1 MKRNLL
7 LIILTVWCGSMTV
20 VAQNQEG
27 RRIKEP
33 AKVLFHPHWFMQGQ
47 AGVAHTVG
55 EGKFGDLLSP
65 AAAVNIGYKFTPVWG
80 VRVGGSGWQ
89 AKGAWASPRQNYQFK
104 YLQAN
109 LDFMVDLSTLFC
121 GFNSGRVFNGYLLAG
136 AGLNAGFDNDEANRL
151 DTQGHEL
158 EYLWQ
163 GKKVRPAGRFGL
175 GCDFRLTERL
185 GFNIEA
191 NANLLSDRFNSKK
204 AGNADWQ
211 LNALVGFTVKLGKA
225 VERTAPVYYDPEP
238 VVPVA
243 PKEEPV
249 AEQQPA
255 PQPEVKK
262 AEPMRQDVFFAL
274 NSARIADAQRAKIDA
289 LAAYMKQHPDS
300 KVTVTGYADRETGNP
315 RINLTL
321 SEKRARNVAEALK
334 AVGIAP
340 DRITVDFKGD
350 TVQPH
355 DTPKENRV
363 SICVAE

>member
-7 LIILTVWCGSMTV
+7 LLILAVWCGAVTV
-20 VAQNQEG
+20 TAQNQEG
-27 RRIKEP
+27 RKIKEP
-33 AKVLFHPHWFMQGQ
+33 GKVVFHPHWFIQGQ

-65 AAAVNIGYKFTPVWG
+65 AAAINVGYKFAPAFG
-80 VRVGGSGWQ
+80 VRIGGSGWQ
-89 AKGAWASPRQNYQFK
+89 AKGAWASPRQDYQFK

-121 GFNSGRVFNGYLLAG
+121 GFNPDRVFNGYLLAG
-136 AGLNAGFDNDEANRL
+136 AGLNGAFDNDEANAL
-151 DTQGHEL
+151 SAQGHEL
-158 EYLWQ
+158 AYLWQ
-163 GKKVRPAGRFGL
+163 GKKVRPAGRLGL

-185 GFNIEA
+185 GLNLEA
-191 NANLLSDRFNSKK
+191 NANIISDRFNSKK
-204 AGNADWQ
+204 AGNCDWQ
-211 LNALVGFTVKLGKA
+211 FNALVGFTVKLGKT
-225 VERTAPVYYDPEP
+225 VERTAPVYYEPEP
-238 VVPVA
+238 VAPA
-243 PKEEPV
+243 QPKEEPV
-249 AEQQPA
+249 AEPQPA

-274 NSARIADAQRAKIDA
+274 NSARIADGQRAKIDA
-289 LAAYMKQHPDS
+289 LVTYMKQNPDS
-300 KVTVTGYADRETGNP
+300 KVTVTGYADKDTGNA

-334 AVGIAP
+334 TAGIASE
-340 DRITVDFKGD
+340 RIIIDFKGD

-355 DTPKENRV
+355 NTPKENRV